1 MLLHR
6 TSNKSLVFTM
16 FVKVSASVGNRAAR
30 ERAEK
35 KVLMTASCKIV
46 E

>member
-1 MLLHR
+1 MMLIII
-6 TSNKSLVFTM
+6 TILVT
-16 FVKVSASVGNRAAR
+16 VKASVGNRAAR

-46 E
+46 